1 MTRQPHP
8 SRRLHAGRC
17 DRAHRRGERGAV
29 GSVQLVVVLPL
40 LMGLFMAA
48 MQAAMYYY
56 GRTAAISIA
65 QTGAT
70 AAAAEHG
77 TIADCEQAAANLQ
90 ASIGDALTDVQ
101 ISCQRTP
108 TRARVTVSGQALSV
122 FPGWRSHIVQQAE
135 APVERPT

>member
-1 MTRQPHP
+1 MTRQPHL

-65 QTGAT
+65 QTGVA

-77 TIADCEQAAANLQ
+77 TIADCEQAAATLQ

-101 ISCQRTP
+101 VSCYLTA

-122 FPGWRSHIVQQAE
+122 FPGWRSTVVQQAE

>member
-1 MTRQPHP
+1 MTRQLHLR
-8 SRRLHAGRC
+8 RRLLAGRPA
-17 DRAHRRGERGAV
+17 RAYWRGERGAV

-48 MQAAMYYY
+48 MQAAMFYY

-77 TIADCEQAAANLQ
+77 TIADCEQAAASLR
-90 ASIGDALTDVQ
+90 ASIGDALTEVQ
-101 ISCQRTP
+101 ISCQRTA

-122 FPGWRSHIVQQAE
+122 FPGWRSTVVQQAE